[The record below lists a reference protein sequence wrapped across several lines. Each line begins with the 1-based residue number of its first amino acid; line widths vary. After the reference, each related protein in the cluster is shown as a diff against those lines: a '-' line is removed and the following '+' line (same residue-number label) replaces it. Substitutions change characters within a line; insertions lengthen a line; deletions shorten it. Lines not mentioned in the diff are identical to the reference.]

1 MHVCPAGCVCVCT
14 VCIESLCFHAQK
26 CNPLETEYTGRK
38 EGEEGT
44 HLIPIAVVA
53 LVAIIVFFFRR
64 LASPLTLPSFVVVVV
79 VVFCSSYVPFVSF
92 SFNFHFMDFRGFGF
106 LLWLVFFCFVFF
118 FVFFSSIICFVLFFV
133 SDSFISCVKKNSR
146 HELTANYS
154 GAEG

>member
-1 MHVCPAGCVCVCT
+1 MPSWMCVCVCT

-79 VVFCSSYVPFVSF
+79 VVFALPTFRLSAFPLTFTSWISGVLGFYFDLFFFVLF
-92 SFNFHFMDFRGFGF
+92 
-106 LLWLVFFCFVFF
+106 FF

-133 SDSFISCVKKNSR
+133 SDSFISCVLYVYI
-146 HELTANYS
+146 E
-154 GAEG
+154 EEF